1 MKNLRKDFKMR
12 CEFCNRQVNTWT
24 EICFIDNKAQALH
37 LCGDCNQALKVANK
51 VQEVKYKMGLG
62 EDVARD
68 SCFNQIMGEAE
79 SYKDENDLWNSS
91 ADFGR
96 FVIELLQQYDD
107 LKFQGGE
114 I

>member
-1 MKNLRKDFKMR
+1 
-12 CEFCNRQVNTWT
+12 
-24 EICFIDNKAQALH
+24 
-37 LCGDCNQALKVANK
+37 
-51 VQEVKYKMGLG
+51 MGLG

-68 SCFNQIMGEAE
+68 SCFNQIMEEAE

-96 FVIELLQQYDD
+96 FVIELLQQYDG